1 MVRSGRII
9 RGAIE
14 GNAIP
19 SDFIPRMIKF
29 FRAGMLPLGKLATT
43 YPFKDINEAFRAT
56 EHGQATKAV
65 LLMNYRCAREIAS
78 WQTWSN
84 VGNRGSHRCARGF
97 VSLLRLFKMTKAA
110 ETVAISGAQMR
121 SSLAHYRRPVP
132 AESTHVWRSCL
143 ANRPFGACLLQPL
156 LRPQP
161 M

>member
-1 MVRSGRII
+1 
-9 RGAIE
+9 
-14 GNAIP
+14 
-19 SDFIPRMIKF
+19 
-29 FRAGMLPLGKLATT
+29 MLPLGKLATT

-110 ETVAISGAQMR
+110 ETVAI
-121 SSLAHYRRPVP
+121 
-132 AESTHVWRSCL
+132 ESTHVWRSCL